1 MSVKLAKGS
10 QETVFDVV
18 ASTTEGPLF
27 AMRSGSC
34 LKGTKISQKALK
46 GRVSQIEVESSEQT
60 RARQS
65 VLVERAC
72 AQT

>member
-27 AMRSGSC
+27 AMRSGSMF
-34 LKGTKISQKALK
+34 KGHENLSKSSQ
-46 GRVSQIEVESSEQT
+46 GESV
-60 RARQS
+60 A
-65 VLVERAC
+65 V
-72 AQT
+72 